1 MKTSD
6 VPFEQLRQLLV
17 DLDFTA
23 VRKDQ
28 GWRFEHSGSDTVF
41 LFRPYQADERVNAA
55 DLTTVR
61 THLEWRGLLN
71 PETFADLLKKAA
83 VVQGTPQ

>member
-6 VPFEQLRQLLV
+6 VPFEQLRQVLI

-23 VRKDQ
+23 TRKDK
-28 GWRFEHSGSDTVF
+28 GWRFEHLGSDTVF
-41 LFRPYQADERVNAA
+41 LLRPYRPDERVSGA
-55 DLTTVR
+55 DLSTVR

-71 PETFADLLKKAA
+71 PEAFADLLKK
-83 VVQGTPQ
+83 TPA